1 MNTQK
6 QETKE
11 AKLRT
16 QATMAESL
24 ILMVVVIAWLVVCV
38 RSGASL
44 PVPMLCTWAIIFGFC
59 KIRKI
64 DFGRVQTA
72 MFDAIRSALGAIMI
86 LLVVGV
92 MVGTW
97 IASGTIPTIIYIGLR
112 LINPRFFL
120 LCTLIICSLLAL
132 ATGTSY
138 GSAGSAGIAMMAIG
152 EAMGIPAGMTAGA
165 VLCGSL
171 FGDKLSPFSDTT
183 NMAPAMAGGELF
195 KHIRSLLY
203 TTIPTYLISAVIFTI
218 LGLRYGNAN
227 YDPTLINET
236 CAGLRANFN
245 ISPLTMIPIA
255 VVVILL
261 LFKVDAVP
269 AILLGGIAGLVVAI
283 PLQGQN
289 LLNMLGIA
297 YSGFTIESGSELID
311 KLLNRGGITSMSS
324 LTYVMIFAVGLGG
337 ALESLGVLRHLTDPV
352 VSKIRSVPQLVGST
366 LIVSYAC
373 GMVGCTMAM
382 DHVLTGKIMAPV
394 YKEKGVA
401 PEVLSRTMEDCGT
414 VGAVLYPWHTSSIY
428 FCGVL
433 GVTYLQYL
441 PYAFLS
447 YLAPVAAM
455 ICALTGIGIF
465 YSDRRLAEKSFVK
478 LPGKA
483 GEPAGE
489 KEPAAGTV

>member
-1 MNTQK
+1 MSTQ
-6 QETKE
+6 TKE
-11 AKLRT
+11 TESKKLRT
-16 QATMAESL
+16 QASLKESL
-24 ILMVVVIAWLVVCV
+24 VLMAVVIAWLVVCV

-44 PVPMLCTWAIIFGFC
+44 AVPMLCTWAIIFGFC
-59 KIRKI
+59 KIRKL
-64 DFGRVQTA
+64 DFGKVQTS

-86 LLVVGV
+86 LLVVGL

-97 IASGTIPTIIYIGLR
+97 IASGTIPTIIYVGLR
-112 LINPRFFL
+112 LINPKIFL
-120 LCTLIICSLLAL
+120 LCAMIICSLLSL

-152 EAMGIPAGMTAGA
+152 EAMGIPVGMTAGA
-165 VLCGSL
+165 VLCGAL

-183 NMAPAMAGGELF
+183 NMAPAMAGGDLF
-195 KHIRSLLY
+195 KHIRSMLY
-203 TTIPTYLISAVIFTI
+203 TTIPTYVISAVLFVV
-218 LGLRYGNAN
+218 LGLRYGSAN

-236 CAGLRANFN
+236 CEGIRANFN
-245 ISPLTMIPIA
+245 ISPLTMIPVA
-255 VVVILL
+255 VVIVLL

-269 AILLGGIAGLVVAI
+269 AILLGGIAGLAVAV
-283 PLQGQN
+283 PLQGESFTD
-289 LLNMLGIA
+289 MLGIA

-324 LTYVMIFAVGLGG
+324 TAYVMIFAVGLGG
-337 ALESLGVLRHLTDPV
+337 ALESLGVLHHLTDPV
-352 VSKIRSVPQLVGST
+352 VSKIRSIPQLIGST
-366 LIVSYAC
+366 LVVSYAC
-373 GMVGCTMAM
+373 GMIGCTMAM

-441 PYAFLS
+441 PFAFMA
-447 YLAPVAAM
+447 YLAPIAAM
-455 ICALTGIGIF
+455 ICALTGFGIF
-465 YSDRRLAEKSFVK
+465 YSDRKLAEKSFAK
-478 LPGKA
+478 LPGTAK
-483 GEPAGE
+483 E
-489 KEPAAGTV
+489 KSERKPAAGTV

>member
-1 MNTQK
+1 MSTQK
-6 QETKE
+6 QETRE
-11 AKLRT
+11 TKLRT
-16 QATMAESL
+16 QATLAESL
-24 ILMVVVIAWLVVCV
+24 VLMAVVIAWLVICV

-44 PVPMLCTWAIIFGFC
+44 AVPMLCTWAIIFGFC

-64 DFGRVQTA
+64 DFGKVQTA

-112 LINPRFFL
+112 LINPQFFL
-120 LCTLIICSLLAL
+120 LCALIICSLLAL

-165 VLCGSL
+165 VLCGAL

-183 NMAPAMAGGELF
+183 NMAPAMAGGDLF
-195 KHIRSLLY
+195 KHIRSMLY
-203 TTIPTYLISAVIFTI
+203 TTIPTYLASAVLFTI
-218 LGLRYGNAN
+218 LGFRYGSAN

-236 CAGLRANFN
+236 CEGIRANFS
-245 ISPLTMIPIA
+245 ISPLTMIPVA
-255 VVVILL
+255 VVIVLL

-289 LLNMLGIA
+289 LVDMLGIA
-297 YSGFTIESGSELID
+297 YNGFTIESGSELID

-324 LTYVMIFAVGLGG
+324 TAYVMIFAVGLGG

-352 VSKIRSVPQLVGST
+352 VSKIRSIPQLVGST

-373 GMVGCTMAM
+373 GMIGCTMAM

-441 PYAFLS
+441 PYAFMS

-455 ICALTGIGIF
+455 ICALTGFGIF
-465 YSDRRLAEKSFVK
+465 YSDRKLAEKSFTK

-483 GEPAGE
+483 GEAVGE
-489 KEPAAGTV
+489 KEPATSTV